1 MRLVEEIPAPSPAA
15 AEAVAA
21 LRAAREASASTEDPD
36 GWAPPGASTDWD
48 EPRGLT
54 NTEAAQME
62 ELRNKYGKY
71 QRERD
76 GGDAVHVSVPD
87 AALARARALVRPPLA
102 RARRVDER

>member
-21 LRAAREASASTEDPD
+21 LRAAREASASEDQD
-36 GWAPPGASTDWD
+36 QWAPSGASAAWD

-62 ELRNKYGKY
+62 ELRSKYGKY

-76 GGDAVHVSVPD
+76 GGDAVHVSVLD
-87 AALARARALVRPPLA
+87 AARARP
-102 RARRVDER
+102 VDERSRSRR